1 MNILVLGKGKTGTI
15 VAEVAQQRG
24 HQVTALSSAENQ
36 NASALTKEGL
46 AGTDV
51 VIDFTTPMAV
61 VENIAACAH
70 ARVNLV
76 VGTTGWADRLDEV
89 RKLTQESGI
98 GFLYGSNF

>member
-1 MNILVLGKGKTGTI
+1 MKVLVLGKGKTGAL
-15 VAEVAQQRG
+15 VLEVAQERG
-24 HQVTALSSAENQ
+24 HEAIAFSSQENQ
-36 NASALTKEGL
+36 NASALTKERL
-46 AGTDV
+46 AGIDMV
-51 VIDFTTPMAV
+51 VDFTTPTAV

-70 ARVNLV
+70 APVNLV